1 MLGSFKPTMFQMMVD
16 CDRIDDVFEWNDG
29 LTDKIKFYANP
40 KGHLGAS
47 LDFETLKINK
57 ISNSFIGSVCFK
69 FVHLD
74 KTISILIFTT
84 GKIKISGGYPLNMI
98 VGGGC
103 PVVLDAYLDELVSEV
118 QKITQLACGTKKISC
133 LNGQLHIDPF
143 KTTSAL
149 ESFIRTHIHKFAFHR
164 QPRFDSPGRRGA
176 YKLYLNAQNKTH
188 IAVDVKGKA
197 QIFAAKTFAELFLMF
212 RILE

>member
-1 MLGSFKPTMFQMMVD
+1 MFQMMVD
-16 CDRIDDVFEWNDG
+16 CDRIDDVFEWHDG
-29 LTDKIKFYANP
+29 LTDTITFYANP

-47 LDFETLKINK
+47 LEIETLKKNK
-57 ISNSFIGSVCFK
+57 ICNSIIGSVCFK
-69 FVHLD
+69 FCHLD

-98 VGGGC
+98 AGGGC
-103 PVVLDAYLDELVSEV
+103 PEVLDAYLDELVSEV
-118 QKITQLACGTKKISC
+118 KNITQLACGTKKISC

-143 KTTSAL
+143 ETTSAL
-149 ESFIRTHIHKFAFHR
+149 DSFLKIHRHKFAVYK

-176 YKLYLNAQNKTH
+176 YKLYLNAHNKTH

-197 QIFAAKTFAELFLMF
+197 QIFAAKTFVELFLMF

>member
-1 MLGSFKPTMFQMMVD
+1 MLGTFKPTMFQMMVD
-16 CDRIDDVFEWNDG
+16 CDRIDDVFEWRDG
-29 LTDKIKFYANP
+29 LTDTITFYANP

-47 LDFETLKINK
+47 LEIETLKKNK
-57 ISNSFIGSVCFK
+57 ICNSVLGSVCFK

-74 KTISILIFTT
+74 KTISILIFMT

-98 VGGGC
+98 ADGGC
-103 PVVLDAYLDELVSEV
+103 PELLDAYLDELVTEV
-118 QKITQLACGTKKISC
+118 QSITKLACSTKRISC
-133 LNGQLHIDPF
+133 LNGQLNIEPF

-149 ESFIRTHIHKFAFHR
+149 ESFIRTHIHKFAVHK